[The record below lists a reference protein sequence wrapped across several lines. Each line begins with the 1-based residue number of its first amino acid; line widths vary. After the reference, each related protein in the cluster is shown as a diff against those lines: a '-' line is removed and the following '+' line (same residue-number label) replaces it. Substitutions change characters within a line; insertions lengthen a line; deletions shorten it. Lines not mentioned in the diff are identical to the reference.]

1 MFVGWAES
9 QRALEV
15 VQDCKD
21 TVDGDSIEDF
31 FQVGVYWS
39 ENGKVEKQ

>member
-15 VQDCKD
+15 VQD
-21 TVDGDSIEDF
+21 TVDGDSIDNY